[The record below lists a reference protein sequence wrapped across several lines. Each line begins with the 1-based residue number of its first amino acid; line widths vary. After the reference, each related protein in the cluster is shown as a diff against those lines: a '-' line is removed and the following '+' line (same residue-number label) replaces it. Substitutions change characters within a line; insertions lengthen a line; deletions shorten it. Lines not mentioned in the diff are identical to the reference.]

1 MTSVTGERK
10 KWNPRANP
18 VSAAPTAPAAPDAV
32 AAAPEVAPIT
42 EHVHLEQV
50 GENSLEEGQQATTAP
65 DATPDVTPATGRR
78 KWEPKKKS

>member
-1 MTSVTGERK
+1 
-10 KWNPRANP
+10 
-18 VSAAPTAPAAPDAV
+18 
-32 AAAPEVAPIT
+32 VAPIT